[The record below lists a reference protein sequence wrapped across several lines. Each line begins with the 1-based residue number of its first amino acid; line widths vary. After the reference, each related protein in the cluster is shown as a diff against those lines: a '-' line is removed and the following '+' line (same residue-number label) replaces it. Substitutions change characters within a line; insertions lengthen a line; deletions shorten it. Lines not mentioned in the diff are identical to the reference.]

1 MSKLIVAAAA
11 ASILAGSALGASAA
25 EQVGGW
31 VTSFDGTRLTLLNDD
46 NVYIVGP
53 AVDTSGVEIMNTA
66 NLTFDV
72 INGQNVVTTITVA
85 PAPVADLNADDLVN
99 DDDS

>member
-11 ASILAGSALGASAA
+11 ATILAGTAFGASADDR
-25 EQVGGW
+25 VGGW
-31 VTSFDGTRLTLLNDD
+31 VTSFDGTRLTLLNDS

-53 AVDTSGVEIMNTA
+53 SVDASGVQIMNTA

-72 INGQNVVTTITVA
+72 VNGQNIVTAITVA
-85 PAPVADLNADDLVN
+85 PAPVEDLNADDLVN
-99 DDDS
+99 NDS